1 MNIKTLGVAEMRPWC
16 AYALAGAALLSFGTA
31 LAQAQTPSKAQQDA
45 IRSNCRSDFMRNCSS
60 VTPGGREALECLVQN
75 KAKVSAGCQGALN
88 AIAAPAPAAAKPEPK
103 PEPKTEPKAAAPR
116 TEPAPTAAA
125 PAHAAP
131 AHAAPAQAAPPPPR
145 TPAAAAP
152 AEPRAKPKPAPKAV
166 ATPARPAPPVVP
178 QAAAPAAVPA
188 APPPAAAPR
197 QPRLGEAILIRRFCT
212 TDFRV
217 LCKGVPLGQGRAIQC
232 LANNGPA
239 LSPGCR
245 QAMTETG
252 ELR

>member
-1 MNIKTLGVAEMRPWC
+1 MRPWC
-16 AYALAGAALLSFGTA
+16 AYALAGAALLSLGTA
-31 LAQAQTPSKAQQDA
+31 SAQAQSPSKAQQDV

-60 VTPGGREALECLVQN
+60 VPRGGREALECLMQN

-88 AIAAPAPAAAKPEPK
+88 AIAAPAPAAAKPAPK
-103 PEPKTEPKAAAPR
+103 PEPQAAAPR
-116 TEPAPTAAA
+116 AEPPPAA
-125 PAHAAP
+125 PAP
-131 AHAAPAQAAPPPPR
+131 AHTAPAQAAPSPPR

-152 AEPRAKPKPAPKAV
+152 AEPRAKPKPATKAV

-178 QAAAPAAVPA
+178 QAATPAAVPV

-232 LANNGPA
+232 LANNAPA

-245 QAMTETG
+245 QAMAQTG
-252 ELR
+252 ELRP